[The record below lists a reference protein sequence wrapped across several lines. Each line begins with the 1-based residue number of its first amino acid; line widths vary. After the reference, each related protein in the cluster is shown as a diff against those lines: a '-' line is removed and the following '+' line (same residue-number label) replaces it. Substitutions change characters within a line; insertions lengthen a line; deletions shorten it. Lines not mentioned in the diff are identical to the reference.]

1 MYKKSK
7 FDKNYIIFTF
17 IYILIFV
24 PIIIL
29 RFPDIRNEIK
39 YFLIT
44 DTIIESKNFFI
55 LKYINEL
62 YPDKPPLYFFILY
75 IIKKYFGKYFIQGA
89 IVFGTL
95 IPSFLILQH
104 FFINL

>member
-55 LKYINEL
+55 
-62 YPDKPPLYFFILY
+62 
-75 IIKKYFGKYFIQGA
+75 
-89 IVFGTL
+89 
-95 IPSFLILQH
+95 
-104 FFINL
+104 NL

>member
-7 FDKNYIIFTF
+7 IDKNYIIFTF

-55 LKYINEL
+55 LKYLNEL
-62 YPDKPPLYFFILY
+62 YPDKPPLYFLFFILL
-75 IIKKYFGKYFIQGA
+75 KN
-89 IVFGTL
+89 
-95 IPSFLILQH
+95 ILVNIL
-104 FFINL
+104 FREL